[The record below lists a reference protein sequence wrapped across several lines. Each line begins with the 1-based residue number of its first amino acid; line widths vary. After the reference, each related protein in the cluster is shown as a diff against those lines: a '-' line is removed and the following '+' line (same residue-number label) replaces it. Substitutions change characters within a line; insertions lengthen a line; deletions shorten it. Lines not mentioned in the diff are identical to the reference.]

1 MEKLVGSQF
10 YGWSRGVGAAVAT
23 FLGMYAALKDRKVMG
38 LTPVGWFVLAL
49 ISAEG
54 VILHMQAKILAAVE
68 RLERS

>member
-1 MEKLVGSQF
+1 
-10 YGWSRGVGAAVAT
+10 
-23 FLGMYAALKDRKVMG
+23 MYAALKDRKVMG

>member
-1 MEKLVGSQF
+1 MERIVGNPF
-10 YGWSRGVGAAVAT
+10 YGWSRGMGAAAAT
-23 FLGMYAALKDRKVMG
+23 FIGMYAALKDRKVLG